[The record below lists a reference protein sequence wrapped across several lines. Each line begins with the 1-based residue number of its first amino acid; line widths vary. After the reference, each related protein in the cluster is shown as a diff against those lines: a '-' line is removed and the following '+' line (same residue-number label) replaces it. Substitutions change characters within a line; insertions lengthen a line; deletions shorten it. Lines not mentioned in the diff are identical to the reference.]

1 MTREESKYC
10 EECKYCISIHDMNSV
25 LPWFR
30 VYCKKE
36 KYDYSIDDGIIYCSK
51 KKLKKEKKKKC

>member
-10 EECKYCISIHDMNSV
+10 EECKYCIDIRRMNSV
-25 LPWFR
+25 WTR

-36 KYDYSIDDGIIYCSK
+36 KYGRSIDDGILYCSR
-51 KKLKKEKKKKC
+51 KKLKKEKKENVK